1 MSRYLP
7 AIAALLLT
15 GLCALAIS
23 RAGGGERVAP
33 AGGAMVGY
41 RDPVTGEF
49 GLPPAD
55 VAAQLG
61 GSAVQRAAQPVE
73 RPGRTAGGGVL
84 VDGGPVMSMTAT
96 VGPDGR
102 VGAHCEKQP

>member
-23 RAGGGERVAP
+23 RAGGDERVAP
-33 AGGAMVGY
+33 EGGAMVGY
-41 RDPVTGEF
+41 RDPATGEWT
-49 GLPPAD
+49 LPPAD
-55 VAAQLG
+55 VAAQVG
-61 GSAVQRAAQPVE
+61 GAAVQRRAQPVE

-84 VDGGPVMSMTAT
+84 MDGGPVMGMTASI
-96 VGPDGR
+96 GPDGR
-102 VGAHCEKQP
+102 VGAHCETQP